1 VKDLDIEIVP
11 TRKITVLGLD
21 KRSVKDLAWCA
32 ATYGMSRL
40 HWVDGYLLCL
50 EVYDKSFE
58 YEIKNKEF
66 PISHVCYAEFPKY
79 EKMFEVDKSFQIPIV
94 NASDMKIFKSLLAAI
109 LKNEKENPA
118 AKKPQV

>member
-1 VKDLDIEIVP
+1 LDVEIVP
-11 TRKITVLGLD
+11 TPKITVLGLD
-21 KRSVKDLAWCA
+21 KRSVKNLAWCA
-32 ATYGMSRL
+32 TTYGMSRL
-40 HWVDGYLLCL
+40 HWLNGYLLCL

-79 EKMFEVDKSFQIPIV
+79 EKMFEVDKSLQIPIV
-94 NASDMKIFKSLLAAI
+94 NASDMKMFKNLLAAI
-109 LKNEKENPA
+109 LKNEKENPT